1 MHSFPNGQAFANE
14 HSFEDE
20 NLGSIVV
27 EAKHKEG
34 TLAHPVSTLFDA
46 YKLRDMP
53 IMKEY
58 DEVDIV
64 ITRGDGNTEIIT
76 SDSPN
81 IFNN

>member
-1 MHSFPNGQAFANE
+1 MHSFDNE

-20 NLGSIVV
+20 NLGGITV
-27 EAKHKEG
+27 EAKHKDA
-34 TLAHPVSTLFDA
+34 TLVHPVSTLFDA

-53 IMKEY
+53 VMKEY
-58 DEVDIV
+58 DEVNIV
-64 ITRGDGNTEIIT
+64 ITRGDGSTEIIT